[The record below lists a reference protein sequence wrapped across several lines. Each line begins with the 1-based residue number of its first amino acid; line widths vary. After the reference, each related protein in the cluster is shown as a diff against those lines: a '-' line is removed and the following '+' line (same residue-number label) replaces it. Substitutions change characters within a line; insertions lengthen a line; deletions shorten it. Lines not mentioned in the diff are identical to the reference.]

1 MAEANEFILF
11 GPILGLI
18 FKKWDERPRRRETV
32 SQFVIPAK
40 PRETGR
46 EPGSRSPR
54 DDAIS
59 LDTGSPYAARRSS
72 GMTDFIHYDTLS
84 QERGTYKE
92 PFIPTLPGGVSRRR
106 RVNSHQLFHIMQT
119 LPLTGPWPVGA

>member
-1 MAEANEFILF
+1 LGVPARILQYLKK
-11 GPILGLI
+11 ILNDKAIRKPG
-18 FKKWDERPRRRETV
+18 V

-59 LDTGSPYAARRSS
+59 LDS
-72 GMTDFIHYDTLS
+72 GFYPPLADSLCRAPLVRNDGF
-84 QERGTYKE
+84 
-92 PFIPTLPGGVSRRR
+92 GV
-106 RVNSHQLFHIMQT
+106 L
-119 LPLTGPWPVGA
+119 